1 MPMESFYRDSL
12 PTFRSPTSWL
22 RFLSALLLA
31 AGCLCL
37 QAAPRRVVKVGVFPH
52 APALFMAED
61 GTAKGFYADML
72 REVAARQ
79 DWELQFRPGT
89 WQEGLDRAKAGEVDI
104 ITSVARTPERETY
117 LDYCQAPAFTVWSIL
132 YAHPGSGIL
141 TVLDVQA
148 RRVALM
154 KGDVNGQ
161 HFRELCEKFNI
172 PVTYL
177 EVGSFVDVMRAVEAG
192 QAEAG
197 VATNIFGYAQERNF
211 RVERTPVV
219 FSPFDTFFATGK
231 HRNADLLAALDTY
244 LAEGRKNPDSDYH
257 RAINQ
262 WLALQVRTGLP
273 PWVLRV
279 GLSTIA
285 APVLAVLLALA
296 FRRQV
301 DRATARIQELN
312 VGLQRELAEKQRLED
327 QILHVASGVS
337 TSFGDTFFQNLVRHL
352 AQASGADAAFL
363 GEAVLEH
370 GVKRIHTLAVF
381 MDGAPAENFNYE
393 QAGSPCEQA
402 LKGDICV
409 IASGVQ
415 ERFPSQG
422 MLRDLRAEGYVG
434 APLID
439 SHQKVQGFLAVVHR
453 RPLSAPKEAASLLS
467 IFASRAAGE
476 LERRHSEEDR
486 ALLERQMQH
495 AQKLESLGVLAGG
508 IAHDFNNLLTAMLGH
523 MNMAQTKISP
533 ESSAQPH
540 MESLERIIHR
550 ASDLTRQMLAY
561 SGRGRFVVRPYD
573 LNQVVHEVTHLL
585 EVSIPKKISLRFDLA
600 PDLPTVEADAAQ
612 IQQVIMNL
620 VTNASDAIGD
630 HDGTIRLCTSIL
642 HLDRTYLDQ
651 VFQGQNL
658 EPGTYVSL
666 EVSDTGCGMSRE
678 VLDRIFEPF
687 FTTKITGRGLGL
699 SATIGILKGHRAGMR
714 IYSEQGRGTTF
725 KLLFL
730 ACGAGQTEEATPALL
745 PALSHS
751 ATLLLVDDEEIILEA
766 ATAMIE
772 SLGLKVITATNGLE
786 AMEVIKRPDLQVDVV
801 LMDLTMPH
809 MDGREAFQAIRRLH
823 PNMPVI
829 LSSGYNEQESIQA
842 FTGRGLAAFLQKPY
856 TLRSLR
862 QTVFE
867 VLAKARG

>member
-1 MPMESFYRDSL
+1 MRLVATLM
-12 PTFRSPTSWL
+12 
-22 RFLSALLLA
+22 LLI

-72 REVAARQ
+72 HEVAVREGW
-79 DWELQFRPGT
+79 DLRFVPGT
-89 WQEGLDRAKAGEVDI
+89 WQEGLDRAKTGEVDL
-104 ITSVARTPERETY
+104 ITSVALTAERETY
-117 LDYCQAPAFTVWSIL
+117 LDYCKAPAFTVWSIL

-141 TVLDVQA
+141 TVLDVQD

-154 KGDVNGQ
+154 RGDVNGQ

-172 PVTYL
+172 PATFV
-177 EVGSFVDVMRAVEAG
+177 EVGSFVDVMRSVESG

-197 VATNIFGYAQERNF
+197 VATNIFGYAQEGSF
-211 RVERTPVV
+211 KVERTPVV

-231 HRNADLLAALDTY
+231 QRNADLLTALDAY
-244 LAEGRKNPDSDYH
+244 LLEGRRNPDSDYH

-262 WLALQVRTGLP
+262 WLSPQVRGGLP

-279 GLSTIA
+279 GLGTLA
-285 APVLAVLLALA
+285 ALVVAVLLALA

-301 DRATARIQELN
+301 DRATARIQVLN
-312 VGLQRELAEKQRLED
+312 AGLQRELAEKQRLED

-363 GEAVLEH
+363 GEAVLDQ
-370 GVKRIHTLAVF
+370 GVRRVKTLAVF
-381 MDGAPAENFNYE
+381 LDGTPVDNLAYDV
-393 QAGSPCEQA
+393 AGSPCEQA
-402 LKGDICV
+402 LKGDVCV
-409 IASGVQ
+409 IPSGVQ
-415 ERFPSQG
+415 ERFPAMG
-422 MLRDLRAEGYVG
+422 MLCQLQAQGYVG

-453 RPLSAPKEAASLLS
+453 SPLSAPKEAASLLS

-486 ALLERQMQH
+486 DLLERQMQH

-523 MNMAQTKISP
+523 MNMAQTKLP
-533 ESSAQPH
+533 QESSALPH
-540 MESLERIIHR
+540 LESLERIIHR
-550 ASDLTRQMLAY
+550 AADLTRQMLAY

-573 LNQVVHEVTHLL
+573 LNKVVHEVTHLL

-600 PDLPTVEADAAQ
+600 PGLPAVEADAAQ

-630 HDGTIRLCTSIL
+630 QDGTIRLSTSTL
-642 HLDRTYLDQ
+642 NLDRTYLDQ

-666 EVSDTGCGMSRE
+666 EVSDSGCGMPRE

-687 FTTKITGRGLGL
+687 FTTKVTGRGLGL
-699 SATIGILKGHRAGMR
+699 SATIGILKGHRAGLR
-714 IYSEQGRGTTF
+714 IYSEVGRGTTF
-725 KLLFL
+725 KLLFRSTE
-730 ACGAGQTEEATPALL
+730 ACEAPAPTQALV
-745 PALSHS
+745 PAQACN
-751 ATLLLVDDEEIILEA
+751 ATLLLVDDEEIILES

-772 SLGLKVITATNGLE
+772 ALGLKVITATNGREALE
-786 AMEVIKRPDLQVDVV
+786 IVRRTDLKVDLI

-809 MDGREAFQAIRRLH
+809 MDGREAFQAIRRIH
-823 PNMPVI
+823 PQMPVI

-856 TLRSLR
+856 SLQALQR
-862 QTVFE
+862 TVLE
-867 VLAKARG
+867 VLALATP